1 MKISCMTTI
10 FKHYLHLT
18 SRTNTTAWST
28 TPTSVSISITNS
40 CSLIPG
46 PPVIIRGLIT
56 KQLIWLYRWQ
66 CITLMRESYRTKIL
80 IDLVIRMPII
90 LGWSHEDNMLFSIQ
104 LILNIKHLACL
115 RGQYERIILVAKF
128 VQVDRRVTKIIM
140 FDMFTVNPLAHE
152 DRNSFSMIIQD
163 PYLLQNPKIK
173 VLSIRHHVFFDVHVI
188 RLYTNPAVL
197 VNSTIMRFC
206 TKFKTVD
213 VVRVVFVNVA
223 VWSVCNPLYGFRY
236 RTWGARQFS
245 FNLNFITRIRFFTYI
260 E

>member
-40 CSLIPG
+40 CSIFPG

-128 VQVDRRVTKIIM
+128 V
-140 FDMFTVNPLAHE
+140 
-152 DRNSFSMIIQD
+152 
-163 PYLLQNPKIK
+163 
-173 VLSIRHHVFFDVHVI
+173 
-188 RLYTNPAVL
+188 
-197 VNSTIMRFC
+197 
-206 TKFKTVD
+206 
-213 VVRVVFVNVA
+213 
-223 VWSVCNPLYGFRY
+223 
-236 RTWGARQFS
+236 
-245 FNLNFITRIRFFTYI
+245 
-260 E
+260 